1 VHSAGLWRDTAAR
14 EPLARLLGSADA
26 ALQRSAAEALGRL
39 GDPGAIG
46 ELVTAAGTDDRVSRH
61 SATYALIEIANPSAT
76 LAASRSA
83 RSPASQ
89 RAALMALDQIPGNGL
104 TPDVILPLLESPEAA
119 SREAGWWVAGR
130 HPSWSSALAPLF
142 RRQLAAASTSAQR
155 EDLQAKLALFGS
167 DGTMQSL
174 LAEWAGAESAASV
187 RTTALGVMAVAARTT
202 PKVLPPVWI
211 APLAQ
216 AIGDTNPDVAGKALS
231 VVRAAPIAAAGSP
244 VLSEALLKVA
254 RDTNRTLDA
263 RLDALSAVPR
273 EQAASS
279 PDLFA
284 ILRLSQDAAQPALV
298 RSLGAGIV
306 ERAALTREQLME
318 VTKWVGTAGP
328 LELPRLLRAFDAD
341 GDEALGLALVAALE
355 RATARS
361 SLRPDVLK
369 PRLAKYPPAVQARAD
384 ALLAT
389 VNLDAAA
396 QARRLDELAAAVS
409 GGDVRRGQQVFNS
422 EKIGCLTCHAIGY
435 AGGKVGPDLTRIGQ
449 VRNERDLLE
458 AVIYPSAS
466 FVRSYEPVMVALKTG
481 AVHTGVLK
489 SEDRSEV
496 VLTTSPTTELRLAR
510 TEIADIRP
518 SPVSIMPAGYGDQLT
533 RQELADLI
541 AFLHA
546 AR

>member
-1 VHSAGLWRDTAAR
+1 
-14 EPLARLLGSADA
+14 
-26 ALQRSAAEALGRL
+26 
-39 GDPGAIG
+39 
-46 ELVTAAGTDDRVSRH
+46 
-61 SATYALIEIANPSAT
+61 
-76 LAASRSA
+76 
-83 RSPASQ
+83 
-89 RAALMALDQIPGNGL
+89 
-104 TPDVILPLLESPEAA
+104 
-119 SREAGWWVAGR
+119 
-130 HPSWSSALAPLF
+130 
-142 RRQLAAASTSAQR
+142 
-155 EDLQAKLALFGS
+155 
-167 DGTMQSL
+167 
-174 LAEWAGAESAASV
+174 
-187 RTTALGVMAVAARTT
+187 
-202 PKVLPPVWI
+202 
-211 APLAQ
+211 
-216 AIGDTNPDVAGKALS
+216 
-231 VVRAAPIAAAGSP
+231 
-244 VLSEALLKVA
+244 
-254 RDTNRTLDA
+254 
-263 RLDALSAVPR
+263 
-273 EQAASS
+273 
-279 PDLFA
+279 
-284 ILRLSQDAAQPALV
+284 LV

-306 ERAALTREQLME
+306 ERAVLTREQLME

-409 GGDVRRGQQVFNS
+409 GGDVRRGQLVFNS

-435 AGGKVGPDLTRIGQ
+435 AGGKIGPDLTRIGQ

-458 AVIYPSAS
+458 AVVYPSAS

-496 VLTTSPTTELRLAR
+496 VLTTGPSAELRLAR
-510 TEIADIRP
+510 TDIADIRP

-541 AFLHA
+541 AFLRA